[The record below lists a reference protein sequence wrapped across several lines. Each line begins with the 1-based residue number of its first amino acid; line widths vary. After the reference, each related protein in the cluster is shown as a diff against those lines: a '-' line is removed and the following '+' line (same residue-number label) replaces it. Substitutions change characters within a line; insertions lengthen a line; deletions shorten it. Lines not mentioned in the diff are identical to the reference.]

1 MIKRTRLSILWLATL
16 IAAFALAGC
25 DDSSDTASVN
35 TPADSTDE
43 ATGDAANIAAN
54 DTATLSWVAPLART
68 DGESLTMGELQG
80 YIIRYGQSPSNLDSY
95 VAISAASDMKYTINS
110 LGSGSWYFTV
120 QVVDVNGL
128 VSPPSAIVSKTI

>member
-43 ATGDAANIAAN
+43 TTGNAVNVATN

-80 YIIRYGQSPSNLDSY
+80 YIIRYGQSPSSLNSH

-110 LGSGSWYFTV
+110 LGAGSWYFTV

-128 VSPPSAIVSKTI
+128 VSPPSSIVSKTI